1 MKKSIQ
7 RVICIVVI
15 MAVELSAVACGKK
28 TDNYVM
34 ESTTLNN
41 QPVEN
46 ANVTIITY
54 TVPDFCRI
62 DNNHLQLFNEE
73 LLADGYEYKL
83 EIKYLKSNRYSENLE
98 NELNNGNTDVAF
110 LGLDDGSNNIYNLID
125 SGLILNLDDIL
136 TSDKG
141 SVVYEAF
148 PDALWESVKSNGHIY
163 SIPNTNADDQ
173 SIYAVFNKD
182 YIEYEAIESW
192 DGSIESIYEIIKN
205 VEWDDE
211 LSPRFQYLLNDY
223 RFEEMINCEI
233 RNGLLYD
240 YDTMQIV
247 NPLESEKF
255 ISYLRVLEQMK
266 DDGYMDDSVSYHENT
281 VSSKALENL
290 QSENFLVVLAAGEP
304 DDIFIKDNFVIKKI
318 SPYLSTRISGS
329 IGISSKTNNVNAV
342 VDFLGLLYGEEKY
355 GNILLYGNQDVD
367 FKLIDGFAFNK
378 DGTDMEDKFLT
389 KLSLNLFINI
399 YPVKGERYSYNRKEQ
414 YFSFYDDVKLSP
426 FIGFEVDTGGNTI
439 IPSDLDD
446 FLNSLNWE
454 SLDKAVRDYSEI
466 LEADGIDEYLSSVR
480 KQWDTYKQ

>member
-1 MKKSIQ
+1 MKNSIQ
-7 RVICIVVI
+7 SVICTVVI
-15 MAVELSAVACGKK
+15 MAVELSVVACS
-28 TDNYVM
+28 TQTENYVM
-34 ESTTLNN
+34 ESTTLQN

-46 ANVTIITY
+46 ANVTVITY

-62 DNNHLQLFNEE
+62 DNNYLQLFNEE
-73 LLADGYEYKL
+73 LLVDGYEYKL
-83 EIKYLKSNRYSENLE
+83 EIKYIKSDKYTENLE
-98 NELNNGNTDVAF
+98 NELTNGDTDVAF
-110 LGLDDGSNNIYNLID
+110 LGLDDGSNNIFDLID
-125 SGLILNLDDIL
+125 SGFILNLDDIL
-136 TSDKG
+136 SSDKG
-141 SVVYEAF
+141 SILYGAF
-148 PDALWESVKSNGHIY
+148 PEALWESVKSNGHIY

-173 SIYAVFNKD
+173 GVYAVFNKN
-182 YIEYEAIESW
+182 YIGYEAIESW

-211 LSPRFQYLLNDY
+211 SAPRFQYLLNDY
-223 RFEEMINCEI
+223 RFEEMIDCEI

-255 ISYLRVLEQMK
+255 IRFLQVLEQMK
-266 DDGYMDDSVSYHENT
+266 NDGFLDDSISYYENT
-281 VSSKALENL
+281 MSSKALENL
-290 QSENFLVVLAAGEP
+290 QSANFLVVLAAGEP
-304 DDIFIKDNFVIKKI
+304 DDMFIKDNTVIKKV
-318 SPYLSTRISGS
+318 SPYLSTRVSGS

-367 FKLIDGFAFNK
+367 FKLIDGFAVNK

-414 YFSFYDDVKLSP
+414 YFSFYNEVKLSP

-439 IPSDLDD
+439 IPRDLDD
-446 FLNSLNWE
+446 FLNSLNGE
-454 SLDKAVRDYSEI
+454 PLDKAVRDYSEI